1 MEERESAGTTVGRTK
16 SPQQSAAEPFPW
28 TLEVALSGGGLRASA
43 YALGALLY
51 IVHSGLNVKVKNIS
65 SVSGGSITNAFV
77 ACECDFSRPVDFS
90 AFLKVVS
97 PLVRKIA
104 FSGLLQ
110 RWQSWVWGILV
121 GIVALALLV
130 CLLVL
135 AYTFVGSWLTVRGLL
150 GPPGLVTYSPLVLA
164 LAFILLLVLPLLL
177 FLPSWLTDNGGQS
190 WAWGIAVANVALLG
204 ALTLLVFAF
213 FESWGAVLVA
223 NSPCVLAAALVLLLG
238 LPLILNFRS
247 WPIDRWMETILAADV
262 TFGDLSQRPV
272 DHVFCATDLSY
283 GEPLFFS
290 TAEGGRLFSLLFG
303 RADVPRVPIVKA
315 VRASA
320 AFPPAIPPISIDVAT
335 TWVSGWDLQTIKGR
349 ARLWLTDGGAFNNF
363 GTEWH
368 EVRREL
374 LFVEYLFFERCKS
387 EDQSKKLLTRHR
399 ERYGQVQLVVDAS
412 QPVYGKRMGR
422 LGFPIIGFVAYVI
435 RTMNV
440 MYSST
445 LAGRSRYS
453 ETAAA
458 QRMKGYPKKWLAR
471 YSTSESFKRLFEEH
485 SAPYDPKHDD
495 DAENQGA
502 LRLFVPHALRF
513 DNIRTFWG
521 SVPRDTMDDAEL
533 DRITGW
539 PDQNYL
545 AAKRLNY
552 WPWTGDTKL
561 DKVPTTFRKL
571 GKDRTLKLIMEGY
584 LKTREVLFW
593 SLGFE
598 GPPIPDRETFEAL
611 LD

>member
-1 MEERESAGTTVGRTK
+1 
-16 SPQQSAAEPFPW
+16 
-28 TLEVALSGGGLRASA
+28 
-43 YALGALLY
+43 
-51 IVHSGLNVKVKNIS
+51 VHSGLNVKVKNIS

-77 ACECDFSRPVDFS
+77 ACECDFSKPVDFS
-90 AFLKVVS
+90 AFVKVVS
-97 PLVRKIA
+97 PLARKIA

-110 RWQSWVWGILV
+110 RWQSWAWGILV
-121 GIVALALLV
+121 GIVVLALAV

-135 AYTFVGSWLTVRGLL
+135 AYAFVGSWLVVRGSL
-150 GPPGLVTYSPLVLA
+150 GPPELVSYSPLVLA
-164 LAFILLLVLPLLL
+164 VVFILLLVLPLLFFFPSL
-177 FLPSWLTDNGGQS
+177 LSGNWMEAILPQWMQS
-190 WAWGIAVANVALLG
+190 WVWGIAVANVALLG
-204 ALTLLVFAF
+204 ALALLVFAF
-213 FESWGAVLVA
+213 FESWGAVLVS
-223 NSPCVLAAALVLLLG
+223 NSPWVLAAALVPLLG
-238 LPLILNFRS
+238 LPLILKFRS
-247 WPIDRWMETILAADV
+247 WPIDRWMETILSPGV

-303 RADVPRVPIVKA
+303 RADVPCVPIVRA

-320 AFPPAIPPISIDVAT
+320 AFPPAIPPISIDVAK
-335 TWVSGWDLQTIKGR
+335 WVSGWDLQTLEGR
-349 ARLWLTDGGAFNNF
+349 TRLWLTDGGAFNNF

-374 LFVEYLFFERCKS
+374 LLVEYLFLRRCKAK
-387 EDQSKKLLTRHR
+387 DQRKNLRTRHR

-422 LGFPIIGFVAYVI
+422 LRFPVIGFVAYVL

-440 MYSST
+440 MYNST
-445 LAGRSRYS
+445 LVGRSRYS

-458 QRMKGYPKKWLAR
+458 QRMKGYPNKWLAR
-471 YSTSESFKRLFEEH
+471 YSSSETLSFKRLFGEH
-485 SAPYDPKHDD
+485 SAPYDPKRDD

-521 SVPRDTMDDAEL
+521 HVPRDTMDDAEL

-539 PDQNYL
+539 PNQNYL
-545 AAKRLNY
+545 AAQRLNY
-552 WPWTGDTKL
+552 WPRTGDTKL
-561 DKVPTTFRKL
+561 DNVPTTFRKL
-571 GKDRTLKLIMEGY
+571 GKDRTLELIMEGY

-598 GPPIPDRETFEAL
+598 GPPVPDRETFESL
-611 LD
+611 LE